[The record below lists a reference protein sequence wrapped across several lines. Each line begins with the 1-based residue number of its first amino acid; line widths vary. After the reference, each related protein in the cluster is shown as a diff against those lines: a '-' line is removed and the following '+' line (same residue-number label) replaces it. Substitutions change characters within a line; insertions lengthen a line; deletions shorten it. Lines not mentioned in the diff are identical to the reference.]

1 MTPCVTPRFYYDGS
15 SLCRLNY
22 SYFDPRLLSTV
33 PSISEL
39 VVYANALFGH
49 SWKSF
54 MISGRRQLKIKKNRH
69 FKRSFA
75 SPRLVSK
82 TNRPFSRSFDILLNG
97 VSWILNLNK
106 ISCGNLQEMF
116 DARLYLLL
124 PKFLSLCAKSYPRW
138 ILLDARRKMQNW
150 CKIIPTIL
158 AHWTLEWPGWCEKV
172 LDLLLEAS
180 SVLVHVQRPVH
191 ALIEVRMIKPLLI
204 TVKATFKFS

>member
-1 MTPCVTPRFYYDGS
+1 
-15 SLCRLNY
+15 
-22 SYFDPRLLSTV
+22 
-33 PSISEL
+33 
-39 VVYANALFGH
+39 
-49 SWKSF
+49 
-54 MISGRRQLKIKKNRH
+54 MISGRRQSKIKENRH

-75 SPRLVSK
+75 SLLLISK

-124 PKFLSLCAKSYPRW
+124 PEFLSLCAKSYPRW

-150 CKIIPTIL
+150 RKIIPTIL
-158 AHWTLEWPGWCEKV
+158 VHWTLEWPGWCEKV

-180 SVLVHVQRPVH
+180 SVLVHIQRPVH

-204 TVKATFKFS
+204 IVKATFFQWRCGLPSSFEIYAILNPAKFS